1 VLILKGK
8 LQDSASEQWVRKG
21 LVVFQFAVSV
31 LLIVSVIVVYQQI
44 NFVQQKNLGYNRDHI
59 LLFDLPIQ
67 AQNDSAFLAPGGILE
82 QKIETFLSEAKQVP
96 GVVGVANYYHD
107 VLGLHGGLGLD
118 WQPGDQD
125 EKMAFANLEE
135 GYDFIE
141 ILGIELREGRSFSRA
156 YSHEQSKVIFNEEAI
171 RQMGLKDP
179 IGKTVKVLGQEK
191 QIIGVVKN
199 FHFES
204 LYQPIKPCLFQ
215 LEPRGNRIMV
225 KINAGRESETI
236 ARLEKLYQQHSP
248 GLAFVYTFL
257 DKQYQSLYAAEQRVG
272 LLSRYF
278 AGVAI
283 LISCLGLFGL
293 AAFTAERRRK
303 EIGIRKVLGATEAA
317 IVYLLAGSFTRPV
330 LLAVLLALPLS
341 YILANQWLERFVYR
355 IELEAWF
362 FLLAGVLALTIALL
376 TVGFQ
381 AAKAAF
387 INPVQSL
394 KDE

>member
-1 VLILKGK
+1 
-8 LQDSASEQWVRKG
+8 
-21 LVVFQFAVSV
+21 
-31 LLIVSVIVVYQQI
+31 
-44 NFVQQKNLGYNRDHI
+44 
-59 LLFDLPIQ
+59 
-67 AQNDSAFLAPGGILE
+67 
-82 QKIETFLSEAKQVP
+82 
-96 GVVGVANYYHD
+96 
-107 VLGLHGGLGLD
+107 
-118 WQPGDQD
+118 
-125 EKMAFANLEE
+125 
-135 GYDFIE
+135 
-141 ILGIELREGRSFSRA
+141 
-156 YSHEQSKVIFNEEAI
+156 
-171 RQMGLKDP
+171 
-179 IGKTVKVLGQEK
+179 
-191 QIIGVVKN
+191 
-199 FHFES
+199 
-204 LYQPIKPCLFQ
+204 
-215 LEPRGNRIMV
+215 
-225 KINAGRESETI
+225 
-236 ARLEKLYQQHSP
+236 
-248 GLAFVYTFL
+248 VYTFL